1 MILQHERS
9 KEVPYEQFVSPT
21 PNEELIAP
29 GWLYQHPRTIN
40 TPPSKNKL
48 VKWNSQLLEGKISQF
63 IDKTPKFFRGTR
75 I

>member
-29 GWLYQHPRTIN
+29 GLLYQHPRTIN
-40 TPPSKNKL
+40 TSPHLKSKL
-48 VKWNSQLLEGKISQF
+48 V
-63 IDKTPKFFRGTR
+63 
-75 I
+75 